1 MPEINVVPAGD
12 QALALEFENR
22 IDPEINSK
30 VRAAD
35 YYLTRESKLEGLL
48 ETVPTYRSLL
58 VYYDPDVWNYVDL
71 KEILLNIGEHLKDVA
86 IPNPE
91 TLEIP
96 VLYGGEYGPDIDYV
110 AEHNNLTI
118 EAVIEIHHSSTYLIY
133 MLGFVPGFPYLGG
146 MSSKIA
152 TPRLENPRT
161 QIPAGSVG
169 IAGSQTGIYPL
180 ESPGGWRL
188 IGRTPLKLFDPSK
201 EDPFLPKP
209 GHYLKFYPISEHE
222 FESYLQV

>member
-1 MPEINVVPAGD
+1 LPNIRVLPAGD
-12 QALALEFENR
+12 QAAVLEFENR
-22 IDPEINSK
+22 IDPDINSK

-35 YYLTRESKLEGLL
+35 YYLLHGSELEGLL

-58 VYYDPDVWNYVDL
+58 VYYDPGVWDFESL
-71 KEILLNIGEHLKDVA
+71 KSILLKIEEHLQEVA

-96 VLYGGEYGPDIDYV
+96 VVYGGEYGPDIDYV
-110 AEHNNLTI
+110 AEHNNLSV
-118 EAVIEIHHSSTYLIY
+118 EEVIEIHHSAAYLIY

-146 MSSKIA
+146 MSQQIA

-188 IGRTPLKLFDPSK
+188 IGRTPLKLFDPAK
-201 EDPFLPKP
+201 DDPFLPKP
-209 GHYLKFYPISEHE
+209 GHYLKFYPISEQE
-222 FESYLQV
+222 FKSYR